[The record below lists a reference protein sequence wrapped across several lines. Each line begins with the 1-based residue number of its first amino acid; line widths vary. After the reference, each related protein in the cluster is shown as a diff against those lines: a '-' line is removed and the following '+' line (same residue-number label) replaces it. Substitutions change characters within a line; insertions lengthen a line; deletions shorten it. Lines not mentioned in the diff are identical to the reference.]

1 MNYVS
6 TSEGCPDVAYD
17 SPGISNGFRDLT
29 EYFLCHVIVGTDV
42 EHVDRAILMKEK
54 IQPCRD
60 QTAGEVADSG
70 AGEPAPIFVLPADI
84 FCGKPNPDQCEM
96 PGVGVDGQ
104 RSAAVMHSAGI
115 AEGEDSAQETKI
127 HQERQESLIQPGG
140 FDPGENKTDIHRRTA

>member
-1 MNYVS
+1 
-6 TSEGCPDVAYD
+6 
-17 SPGISNGFRDLT
+17 
-29 EYFLCHVIVGTDV
+29 
-42 EHVDRAILMKEK
+42 MKEK
-54 IQPCRD
+54 IQPCGD

-84 FCGKPNPDQCEM
+84 SCGKPNPDQCEM

-115 AEGEDSAQETKI
+115 AESKDSAQETKI

-140 FDPGENKTDIHRRTA
+140 SDPRKKETDIHGRAA